1 MRDLIKHDA
10 LLWLVVFNSSD
21 WCILI
26 LADHPVI
33 CSLGSLLSHSSP
45 VVVFFDHGHQCF
57 WNFYSTIPVD
67 VVRVES
73 YVNCLIDPMCVV
85 IRVITLLCSR
95 VACVRCCGHA
105 LNQQRSRHRPR
116 WMSQSCSLILSC
128 IGLPVSPTYTLPHSQ
143 GIL

>member
-1 MRDLIKHDA
+1 MRDFIKHDA
-10 LLWLVVFNSSD
+10 LLWLVVFQQFWLVHFDPCWSPSD
-21 WCILI
+21 L
-26 LADHPVI
+26 LPR
-33 CSLGSLLSHSSP
+33 SLLSHSSP

-85 IRVITLLCSR
+85 IRVMTLLCSR

-116 WMSQSCSLILSC
+116 QMSQSCSLILSC